1 MPRNRMRI
9 PILSAVVSLAVSS
22 ALSLG
27 CLLTAS
33 AVARAQNNFDLAI
46 HANSDVSP
54 ADIGLPA
61 YPGATPAHKH
71 GDDKAA
77 FDIGFSYGDTHFRM
91 RGISY
96 DSDDSPGRILDFY
109 RKALGR
115 YGDVLECDHGRPVGS
130 LTVTSSGLR
139 CSDRKNGDH
148 LNIDGHIRLIEGP
161 RPARRLARGIPHRRA
176 STSRRVNPLASSS
189 CTSKPPR
196 TLVTNS
202 GIRARPCGRWCSLS
216 TVT

>member
-27 CLLTAS
+27 CLLSAS
-33 AVARAQNNFDLAI
+33 TVARAQNNFDLAI

-148 LNIDGHIRLIEGP
+148 LNIDGHIDSSKDHDLRAGSPEEFRIVGINESESQS
-161 RPARRLARGIPHRRA
+161 ARFVIMYVKTPKDAGD
-176 STSRRVNPLASSS
+176 
-189 CTSKPPR
+189 K
-196 TLVTNS
+196 
-202 GIRARPCGRWCSLS
+202 
-216 TVT
+216 

>member
-1 MPRNRMRI
+1 MPRIRMRI
-9 PILSAVVSLAVSS
+9 PILSAAVPL

-27 CLLTAS
+27 CLLFVAT
-33 AVARAQNNFDLAI
+33 VARAQNNFDLAI

-61 YPGATPAHKH
+61 YPGATPSRKH
-71 GDDKAA
+71 GDDKSA

-139 CSDRKNGDH
+139 CSDRKHGDH
-148 LNIDGHIRLIEGP
+148 LNIDGHIDSSKDHDLRAGSPDEFRIVGINESESQS
-161 RPARRLARGIPHRRA
+161 ARFVIMYVKTPKDAGD
-176 STSRRVNPLASSS
+176 
-189 CTSKPPR
+189 K
-196 TLVTNS
+196 
-202 GIRARPCGRWCSLS
+202 
-216 TVT
+216 

>member
-1 MPRNRMRI
+1 MPPTRMRI
-9 PILSAVVSLAVSS
+9 PILSTAVPFAVSC
-22 ALSLG
+22 ALPLALG
-27 CLLTAS
+27 CLLSVT

-61 YPGATPAHKH
+61 YPGATPSHKH
-71 GDDKAA
+71 GDDKSA

-115 YGDVLECDHGRPVGS
+115 YGDVLECDHGHPVGS

-139 CSDRKNGDH
+139 CSGRKNGDH
-148 LNIDGHIRLIEGP
+148 LNIDGHIDSSKDHDLRAGSPDEFRIVGINESENQS
-161 RPARRLARGIPHRRA
+161 ARFVIMYVKTPKDAGD
-176 STSRRVNPLASSS
+176 
-189 CTSKPPR
+189 K
-196 TLVTNS
+196 
-202 GIRARPCGRWCSLS
+202 
-216 TVT
+216 